1 MDKRRNPYT
10 PGAGLRPPKL
20 AGRDEEL
27 ERLELVVDRLAEG
40 AHERSL
46 IASGLRGVGKTVLL
60 LEFDAIATERGWA
73 TSEVVEAGSQPD
85 FRLTFARMAARVL
98 RSLSLKHRVKDRT
111 RRALGVVGSFSL
123 GAPLPGGWLGLHV
136 EPAAG
141 AADSGDPEEDLAE
154 LLRAVGDVALA
165 ARTGA
170 LFLLDEMHN
179 LDGPSLAAVCLSFQ
193 ALAKLG
199 LPVALVGAGLPDL
212 PGRLFAAKPYADRL
226 FTHRELGRLRAPAAR
241 AALVGPA
248 GVHGLGFEPDAVAAV
263 VAESAGYPYFLQE
276 YGRELWNHVDGSP
289 VTAADVATVRE
300 VVRDAL
306 ARDFFGTRF
315 GLATD
320 AEQRYLAAMA
330 ALGAP
335 PYRTRAV
342 AEAFGAADQRAVSVQ
357 RDGLMKKGL
366 AWSPRRAYVDFTVP
380 LFAEFVREEH
390 PLAGFDE

>member
-1 MDKRRNPYT
+1 
-10 PGAGLRPPKL
+10 
-20 AGRDEEL
+20 
-27 ERLELVVDRLAEG
+27 
-40 AHERSL
+40 
-46 IASGLRGVGKTVLL
+46 
-60 LEFDAIATERGWA
+60 
-73 TSEVVEAGSQPD
+73 
-85 FRLTFARMAARVL
+85 
-98 RSLSLKHRVKDRT
+98 
-111 RRALGVVGSFSL
+111 
-123 GAPLPGGWLGLHV
+123 
-136 EPAAG
+136 
-141 AADSGDPEEDLAE
+141 
-154 LLRAVGDVALA
+154 
-165 ARTGA
+165 
-170 LFLLDEMHN
+170 
-179 LDGPSLAAVCLSFQ
+179 
-193 ALAKLG
+193 
-199 LPVALVGAGLPDL
+199 
-212 PGRLFAAKPYADRL
+212 
-226 FTHRELGRLRAPAAR
+226 
-241 AALVGPA
+241 
-248 GVHGLGFEPDAVAAV
+248 

-342 AEAFGAADQRAVSVQ
+342 AEAFGAGDQRAVSVQ

-366 AWSPRRAYVDFTVP
+366 VWSPRRAYVDFTVP

>member
-10 PGAGLRPPKL
+10 PGAGLRPRKL
-20 AGRDEEL
+20 AGRDDEL
-27 ERLELVVDRLAEG
+27 ERLALLVDRLGEG

-73 TSEVVEAGSQPD
+73 TSEVVEVGSQPD

-98 RSLSLKHRVKDRT
+98 RTLSLKHRVKDRAQ
-111 RRALGVVGSFSL
+111 RALGVVGAFSL
-123 GAPLPGGWLGLHV
+123 GARVPGLRVGVRV
-136 EPAAG
+136 EPATG
-141 AADSGDPEEDLAE
+141 TADSGDPEEDLSE
-154 LLRAVGDVALA
+154 LLRAVGDVAVA
-165 ARTGA
+165 GRTGA

-179 LDGPSLAAVCLSFQ
+179 LDGPSLSAVCLSFQ
-193 ALAKLG
+193 ALAKRE

-226 FTHRELGRLRAPAAR
+226 FTHRELGRLRPVEAR

-248 GVHGLGFEPDAVAAV
+248 GVHGLAFEPAAVAAV
-263 VAESAGYPYFLQE
+263 VAESAGYPYFIQE

-289 VTAADVATVRE
+289 ISAADVATVRE
-300 VVRDAL
+300 VVRESL
-306 ARDFFGTRF
+306 SRDFFGTRF

-330 ALGAP
+330 ALGDP
-335 PYRTRAV
+335 PYRSRGV

-357 RDGLMKKGL
+357 RDGLIKKGL
-366 AWSPRRAYVDFTVP
+366 VWSPRRAYVDFTVP
-380 LFAEFVREEH
+380 LFAEFLRDEH
-390 PLAGFDE
+390 PLAGFDD